1 MSILDRFSIRSKLI
15 FSYVLMI
22 LATLIVS
29 WSALGSMTK
38 SHDVASFVHTTLNE
52 RYGRT
57 RRTADYA
64 AHIEE
69 LFEQLTKG
77 GVNVN
82 EIITDLQNSSK
93 GMQDAADALQ
103 MARYPKEIG
112 AVKAATKEYLDVL
125 NNKIIPALNESRR
138 SQALSF
144 HTSAMIPQYIVIQN
158 NVVKVN
164 GYQIKA
170 ANNSVATIND
180 TTGIYTVGAITIAVV
195 VLAIII
201 ILYMPK
207 IIISSIETI
216 IGISR
221 VLAAGKLNRVI
232 ETRRKDEFKPLMEA
246 LEQMRQSWVVSVENI
261 QSVSSNINRNMSD
274 ITDSANVMSNTAKE
288 NQSQALTVA
297 AASEQMVSTTSDIAK
312 NCEHATMTA
321 EDSSQSTT
329 VGINRVEETMNML
342 NQQVEKSK
350 KDAILVQQLAE
361 TAQKIGT
368 ITLTID
374 DIASQTNLLALNA
387 AIEAARAGVAG
398 KGFAVVADEVRALS
412 SRTSKSTQ
420 EITKMVMQ
428 VQADAKVANDA
439 MQQSA
444 AVMDQISVETGK
456 MHSVLSEVTDKV
468 REVNSQINQ
477 IATAAEE
484 QSTATAEI
492 STNMKGITDGSHRLA
507 EQVELV
513 DKNILNTNSE
523 VENLLKIVSQ
533 FEIR

>member
-1 MSILDRFSIRSKLI
+1 
-15 FSYVLMI
+15 
-22 LATLIVS
+22 
-29 WSALGSMTK
+29 
-38 SHDVASFVHTTLNE
+38 
-52 RYGRT
+52 
-57 RRTADYA
+57 
-64 AHIEE
+64 
-69 LFEQLTKG
+69 
-77 GVNVN
+77 
-82 EIITDLQNSSK
+82 
-93 GMQDAADALQ
+93 
-103 MARYPKEIG
+103 
-112 AVKAATKEYLDVL
+112 
-125 NNKIIPALNESRR
+125 
-138 SQALSF
+138 
-144 HTSAMIPQYIVIQN
+144 
-158 NVVKVN
+158 
-164 GYQIKA
+164 
-170 ANNSVATIND
+170 
-180 TTGIYTVGAITIAVV
+180 
-195 VLAIII
+195 
-201 ILYMPK
+201 
-207 IIISSIETI
+207 
-216 IGISR
+216 
-221 VLAAGKLNRVI
+221 
-232 ETRRKDEFKPLMEA
+232 
-246 LEQMRQSWVVSVENI
+246 
-261 QSVSSNINRNMSD
+261 
-274 ITDSANVMSNTAKE
+274 
-288 NQSQALTVA
+288 
-297 AASEQMVSTTSDIAK
+297 
-312 NCEHATMTA
+312 MTA

-368 ITLTID
+368 ITLTIE

-387 AIEAARAGVAG
+387 AIEAARAGEAG

-513 DKNILNTNSE
+513 DKNILATNSE

>member
-368 ITLTID
+368 ITLTIE

-387 AIEAARAGVAG
+387 AIEAARAGEAG

-468 REVNSQINQ
+468 REVNTQINQ

-513 DKNILNTNSE
+513 DKNILDTNSE

>member
-125 NNKIIPALNESRR
+125 NNKIIPALKESRR

-368 ITLTID
+368 ITLTIE

-387 AIEAARAGVAG
+387 AIEAARAGEAG

-477 IATAAEE
+477 ISTAAEE

-513 DKNILNTNSE
+513 DKNILDTNSE

>member
-77 GVNVN
+77 GGNVN

-387 AIEAARAGVAG
+387 AIEAARAGEAG

>member
-1 MSILDRFSIRSKLI
+1 MSFLDNFSIRSKLI
-15 FSYVLMI
+15 FSYVIMI
-22 LATLIVS
+22 IATLFVS
-29 WSALGSMTK
+29 WAALGSMTK

-64 AHIEE
+64 SHIEDM
-69 LFEQLTKG
+69 FDRITKG
-77 GVNVN
+77 ANAT
-82 EIITDLQNSSK
+82 ELIPELQKSSK
-93 GMQDAADALQ
+93 GMAEAAAALQ

-112 AVKAATKEYLDVL
+112 AVKEATKVYLDVL
-125 NNKIIPALNESRR
+125 DNKIVPALKEMRR

-144 HTSAMIPQYIVIQN
+144 HTSAMIPQYIIIQD

-170 ANNSVATIND
+170 ANDSVATIND
-180 TTGIYTVGAITIAVV
+180 TSGIYTVIAITIGVV
-195 VLAIII
+195 VLALIII
-201 ILYMPK
+201 IYMPK

-216 IGISR
+216 IGISKL
-221 VLAAGKLNRVI
+221 LAAGKLNKVI
-232 ETRRKDEFKPLMEA
+232 ETKRKDEFNPLMKA
-246 LEQMRQSWVVSVENI
+246 LEQMRQSWLLSVENI
-261 QSVSSNINRNMSD
+261 QSVSTNINRNMSD
-274 ITDSANVMSNTAKE
+274 ITASANVMNSTAKE

-297 AASEQMVSTTSDIAK
+297 AASEEMVSTTGDIAK
-312 NCEHATMTA
+312 NCEHATVTA
-321 EDSSQSTT
+321 ADSSQSTT
-329 VGINRVEETMNML
+329 LGISRVEETMNKL

-350 KDAILVQQLAE
+350 KDALLVQQLAE
-361 TAQKIGT
+361 TAQKIGA
-368 ITLTID
+368 ITLAIE

-387 AIEAARAGVAG
+387 AIEAARAGEYG

-428 VQADAKVANDA
+428 VQSDAKVANDA
-439 MQQSA
+439 MQQSVE
-444 AVMDQISVETGK
+444 VMDQISAETGQ
-456 MHSVLSEVTDKV
+456 MHAVLNEVTEKV
-468 REVNSQINQ
+468 HEVNAQISQ

-484 QSTATAEI
+484 QTTATSEI
-492 STNMKGITDGSHRLA
+492 STNMKGITDGSYRLA

-523 VENLLKIVSQ
+523 IENLLKIVSQ

>member
-368 ITLTID
+368 ITLTIE

-387 AIEAARAGVAG
+387 AIEAARAGEAG

-513 DKNILNTNSE
+513 DKNILATNSE

>member
-82 EIITDLQNSSK
+82 EIITDLQNTSK

-246 LEQMRQSWVVSVENI
+246 LEQMRQSWVESVENI

-387 AIEAARAGVAG
+387 AIEAARAGEAG

>member
-1 MSILDRFSIRSKLI
+1 
-15 FSYVLMI
+15 
-22 LATLIVS
+22 
-29 WSALGSMTK
+29 MTK

-77 GVNVN
+77 GGNVN

-387 AIEAARAGVAG
+387 AIEAARAGEAG

>member
-368 ITLTID
+368 ITLTIE

-387 AIEAARAGVAG
+387 AIEAARAGEAG

-477 IATAAEE
+477 ISTAAEE

>member
-368 ITLTID
+368 ITLTIE

-387 AIEAARAGVAG
+387 AIEAARAGEAG

-477 IATAAEE
+477 ISTAAEE

-513 DKNILNTNSE
+513 DKNILDTNSE

>member
-77 GVNVN
+77 GRNVN

-170 ANNSVATIND
+170 ANDSVATIND

-201 ILYMPK
+201 IFYMPK

-216 IGISR
+216 IDISK

-246 LEQMRQSWVVSVENI
+246 LEKMRQSWVVSVENI

-297 AASEQMVSTTSDIAK
+297 AASEQMVSTTGDIAK

-368 ITLTID
+368 ITLTIE

-387 AIEAARAGVAG
+387 AIEAARAGEAG

-484 QSTATAEI
+484 QTTATSEI
-492 STNMKGITDGSHRLA
+492 STNMKGITDGSYRLA
-507 EQVELV
+507 EQVEV
-513 DKNILNTNSE
+513 VEKNILNTNSE
-523 VENLLKIVSQ
+523 IDSLLKIVSQ
-533 FEIR
+533 FEIK

>member
-1 MSILDRFSIRSKLI
+1 MSFLDKFSIRSKLI
-15 FSYVLMI
+15 FSYVVMI

-64 AHIEE
+64 AHIED

-77 GVNVN
+77 GNAS
-82 EIITDLQNSSK
+82 EIIPELQKNSKSMK
-93 GMQDAADALQ
+93 EAADALQ
-103 MARYPKEIG
+103 MARYPEEIG
-112 AVKAATKEYLDVL
+112 AVKAATKEYLDIL
-125 NNKIIPALNESRR
+125 DNKIIPALVQMRR

-144 HTSAMIPQYIVIQN
+144 HTSAMIPLYIVIQN

-170 ANNSVATIND
+170 ANESVATIND
-180 TTGIYTVGAITIAVV
+180 TSGIYTVAAITICVV
-195 VLAIII
+195 ILAIII
-201 ILYMPK
+201 IFYMPK

-216 IGISR
+216 IEISK
-221 VLAAGKLNRVI
+221 VLAAGRLNKTI
-232 ETRRKDEFKPLMEA
+232 ETKRKDEFRPLMIA
-246 LEQMRQSWVVSVENI
+246 LEQMRQSWVQSVESI

-274 ITDSANVMSNTAKE
+274 ITSSANVMSSTAKE

-297 AASEQMVSTTSDIAK
+297 AASEQMVSTTGDIAK

-329 VGINRVEETMNML
+329 LGISRVEETMNKL

-350 KDAILVQQLAE
+350 KDAMLVQQLAE

-387 AIEAARAGVAG
+387 AIEAARAGEAG

-420 EITKMVMQ
+420 EITKMVLQ
-428 VQADAKVANDA
+428 VQSDAKVANDA
-439 MQQSA
+439 MQQSVE
-444 AVMDQISVETGK
+444 VMDQISLETGK
-456 MHSVLSEVTDKV
+456 MHTVLNEVTEKV

-477 IATAAEE
+477 ISTAAEE
-484 QSTATAEI
+484 QTTATSEI
-492 STNMKGITDGSHRLA
+492 STNMKGITDGSYRLA
-507 EQVELV
+507 EQVEMV
-513 DKNILNTNSE
+513 EKNILNTNGE
-523 VENLLKIVSQ
+523 IENLLKIVSK
-533 FEIR
+533 FEI

>member
-368 ITLTID
+368 ITLTIE

-387 AIEAARAGVAG
+387 AIEAARAGEAG

-533 FEIR
+533 FEIK

>member
-201 ILYMPK
+201 IFYMPK

-368 ITLTID
+368 ITLTIE

-387 AIEAARAGVAG
+387 AIEAARAGEAG

>member
-1 MSILDRFSIRSKLI
+1 
-15 FSYVLMI
+15 MI

-112 AVKAATKEYLDVL
+112 AVKSATKEYLDVL

-368 ITLTID
+368 ITLTIE

-387 AIEAARAGVAG
+387 AIEAARAGEAG

-477 IATAAEE
+477 ISTAAEE
-484 QSTATAEI
+484 QLTATAEI

-513 DKNILNTNSE
+513 DKNILDTNSE

>member
-38 SHDVASFVHTTLNE
+38 SHEVASFVHTTLNE

-57 RRTADYA
+57 RRTAGYA

-77 GVNVN
+77 GNAA
-82 EIITDLQNSSK
+82 EIIADLEKSSK

-112 AVKAATKEYLDVL
+112 AVKAATKEYLGVL
-125 NNKIIPALNESRR
+125 NSKIIPALNESRR

-144 HTSAMIPQYIVIQN
+144 HTSAMIPQYIIIQN

-170 ANNSVATIND
+170 ANDSVATIND
-180 TTGIYTVGAITIAVV
+180 TSGIYTVAAITIAVV

-201 ILYMPK
+201 IFYMPK

-216 IGISR
+216 IDISK

-232 ETRRKDEFKPLMEA
+232 ETRRKDEFKPLMQA

-274 ITDSANVMSNTAKE
+274 ITASANVMSNTAKE

-297 AASEQMVSTTSDIAK
+297 AASEQMVSTTGDIAK

-329 VGINRVEETMNML
+329 VGINRVEETMSML

-368 ITLTID
+368 ITLTIE

-387 AIEAARAGVAG
+387 AIEAARAGEAG

-444 AVMDQISVETGK
+444 TVMDQISVETGK

-484 QSTATAEI
+484 QTTATSEI
-492 STNMKGITDGSHRLA
+492 STNMKGITDGSYRLA
-507 EQVELV
+507 EQVEMV
-513 DKNILNTNSE
+513 EKNILNTNSE
-523 VENLLKIVSQ
+523 IDSLLKIVSQ
-533 FEIR
+533 FEIK

>member
-1 MSILDRFSIRSKLI
+1 MSFLDKFSIRSKLI
-15 FSYVLMI
+15 FSYVVMI
-22 LATLIVS
+22 LATLVVS
-29 WSALGSMTK
+29 WSALSSMTK

-69 LFEQLTKG
+69 LLEQLTKG
-77 GVNVN
+77 GNAA
-82 EIITDLQNSSK
+82 EIIPELQKNSK
-93 GMQDAADALQ
+93 GMKDAADALQ

-112 AVKAATKEYLDVL
+112 AVKEATKVYLDVL
-125 NNKIIPALNESRR
+125 DNKIIPALNQMRR
-138 SQALSF
+138 SQALSY

-170 ANNSVATIND
+170 ANESVATIND
-180 TTGIYTVGAITIAVV
+180 TSGIYTVAAITIGVV

-201 ILYMPK
+201 IFYMPK

-216 IGISR
+216 IQISK
-221 VLAAGKLNRVI
+221 VLAAGKLNRTI
-232 ETRRKDEFKPLMEA
+232 ETKRKDEFKPLMQA

-261 QSVSSNINRNMSD
+261 QSVSSNINHNMSD
-274 ITDSANVMSNTAKE
+274 ITASANVMSSTAKE

-297 AASEQMVSTTSDIAK
+297 AASEQMVSTTGDIAK

-368 ITLTID
+368 ITLTIE

-387 AIEAARAGVAG
+387 AIEAARAGEAG

-428 VQADAKVANDA
+428 VQSDAKVANDA
-439 MQQSA
+439 MQQSV
-444 AVMDQISVETGK
+444 AVMDQISLETGK
-456 MHSVLSEVTDKV
+456 MHTVLSEVTDKV

-484 QSTATAEI
+484 QTTATSEI
-492 STNMKGITDGSHRLA
+492 STNMKGITDGSYRLA
-507 EQVELV
+507 EQVEMV
-513 DKNILNTNSE
+513 EKNILNTNSE
-523 VENLLKIVSQ
+523 IENLLKIVSQ
-533 FEIR
+533 FEIK

>member
-22 LATLIVS
+22 VATLFVS
-29 WSALGSMTK
+29 WSALGNMTK
-38 SHDVASFVHTTLNE
+38 CHDVASFVHTTLNE

-64 AHIEE
+64 AHIED

-77 GVNVN
+77 GNVA
-82 EIITDLQNSSK
+82 EIISDLQKSSK

-144 HTSAMIPQYIVIQN
+144 HTSAMMPQFIVIQN
-158 NVVKVN
+158 NIVKVN

-180 TTGIYTVGAITIAVV
+180 TSGIYTVSAITIGVI
-195 VLAIII
+195 VLAILII
-201 ILYMPK
+201 IYMPK
-207 IIISSIETI
+207 IIISSIESI
-216 IGISR
+216 IDISNL
-221 VLAAGKLNRVI
+221 LAAGKLNKVI
-232 ETRRKDEFKPLMEA
+232 ETRRKDEFKPLMLA
-246 LEQMRQSWVVSVENI
+246 LEKMRQSWLSSVENI
-261 QSVSSNINRNMSD
+261 QSVSTNINRNMSD
-274 ITDSANVMSNTAKE
+274 ITTSANVMNSTAKE
-288 NQSQALTVA
+288 NQSQSLTVA
-297 AASEQMVSTTSDIAK
+297 AASEEMVSTTGDIAK
-312 NCEHATMTA
+312 NCEHATVTA
-321 EDSSQSTT
+321 ADSARSTT
-329 VGINRVEETMNML
+329 VGISRVEETMSKL

-350 KDAILVQQLAE
+350 KDALLVQQLAE
-361 TAQKIGT
+361 TAQKIGA
-368 ITLTID
+368 ITLAIE

-387 AIEAARAGVAG
+387 AIEAARAGEAG

-428 VQADAKVANDA
+428 VQSDAKVANDA
-439 MQQSA
+439 MQQSVE
-444 AVMDQISVETGK
+444 VMDQISIETGQ
-456 MHSVLSEVTDKV
+456 MHSVLNEVTEKV
-468 REVNSQINQ
+468 QEVNDQISQ
-477 IATAAEE
+477 IATAAE
-484 QSTATAEI
+484 QQTTATSEI
-492 STNMKGITDGSHRLA
+492 STNMKGITDGSYRLA

-513 DKNILNTNSE
+513 DKNILATNSE

>member
-350 KDAILVQQLAE
+350 QDAILVQQLAE

-368 ITLTID
+368 ITLTIE

-387 AIEAARAGVAG
+387 AIEAARAGEAG

-492 STNMKGITDGSHRLA
+492 STNMKGITDGSLRLA

>member
-1 MSILDRFSIRSKLI
+1 MNILDRFSIRSKLI

-77 GVNVN
+77 GRNVN

-170 ANNSVATIND
+170 ANDSVATIND

-201 ILYMPK
+201 IFYMPK

-261 QSVSSNINRNMSD
+261 QSVSSNINHNMSD

-368 ITLTID
+368 ITLTIE

-387 AIEAARAGVAG
+387 AIEAARAGEAG

-513 DKNILNTNSE
+513 DKNILATNSE

>member
-368 ITLTID
+368 ITLTIE

-387 AIEAARAGVAG
+387 AIEAARAGEAG

-484 QSTATAEI
+484 QTTATSEI
-492 STNMKGITDGSHRLA
+492 STNMKGITDGSYRLA
-507 EQVELV
+507 EQVEMV
-513 DKNILNTNSE
+513 EKNILNTNSE
-523 VENLLKIVSQ
+523 IDSLLKIVSQ
-533 FEIR
+533 FEIK

>member
-77 GVNVN
+77 ANAAD
-82 EIITDLQNSSK
+82 IIPELQKSSK

-112 AVKAATKEYLDVL
+112 AVKAATKEYLGVL
-125 NNKIIPALNESRR
+125 NSKIIPALNESRR

-144 HTSAMIPQYIVIQN
+144 HTSAMIPQYIIIKN

-180 TTGIYTVGAITIAVV
+180 TTGIYTVAAITIAVV

-201 ILYMPK
+201 IFYMPK

-216 IGISR
+216 IDISK

-261 QSVSSNINRNMSD
+261 QSVSSNINHNMSD

-368 ITLTID
+368 ITLTIE

-387 AIEAARAGVAG
+387 AIEAARAGEAG

-492 STNMKGITDGSHRLA
+492 STNMKGITDGSYRLA
-507 EQVELV
+507 EQVEMV
-513 DKNILNTNSE
+513 EKNILNTNSE
-523 VENLLKIVSQ
+523 IDSLLKIVSQ
-533 FEIR
+533 FEIK

>member
-1 MSILDRFSIRSKLI
+1 MSFLDKLSIRSKLI
-15 FSYVLMI
+15 FSYLVMI

-77 GVNVN
+77 GNAA
-82 EIITDLQNSSK
+82 EIIPELQKSSK
-93 GMQDAADALQ
+93 GMKDAADALQ

-125 NNKIIPALNESRR
+125 DNKIIPSLVQMRR
-138 SQALSF
+138 SQALAF
-144 HTSAMIPQYIVIQN
+144 HTSAMIPQYIIIQN

-170 ANNSVATIND
+170 ANESVATIND
-180 TTGIYTVGAITIAVV
+180 TTGIYTVAAITIGVV
-195 VLAIII
+195 ILAIII
-201 ILYMPK
+201 IFYMPK
-207 IIISSIETI
+207 IIISSIDTI
-216 IGISR
+216 IEISK
-221 VLAAGKLNRVI
+221 VLAAGKLNKTI
-232 ETRRKDEFKPLMEA
+232 ETKRKDEFKPLMLA
-246 LEQMRQSWVVSVENI
+246 LEQMRQSWVQSVESI
-261 QSVSSNINRNMSD
+261 QSVSSNINHNMSG
-274 ITDSANVMSNTAKE
+274 ITSSANVMSSTAKE

-297 AASEQMVSTTSDIAK
+297 AASEQMVSTTGDIAK

-329 VGINRVEETMNML
+329 LGISRVEETMNKL

-368 ITLTID
+368 ITLTIE

-387 AIEAARAGVAG
+387 AIEAARAGEAG

-428 VQADAKVANDA
+428 VQSDAKVANDA
-439 MQQSA
+439 MQQSVE
-444 AVMDQISVETGK
+444 VMDQISLETGK
-456 MHSVLSEVTDKV
+456 MHTVLNEVTEKV
-468 REVNSQINQ
+468 REVSSQINQ
-477 IATAAEE
+477 ISTAAEE
-484 QSTATAEI
+484 QTTATSEI
-492 STNMKGITDGSHRLA
+492 STNMKGITDGSYRLA
-507 EQVELV
+507 EQVEMV
-513 DKNILNTNSE
+513 EKNILDTNGE
-523 VENLLKIVSQ
+523 IENLLKIVSK
-533 FEIR
+533 FEI

>member
-368 ITLTID
+368 ITLTIE

-387 AIEAARAGVAG
+387 AIEAARAGEAG

-468 REVNSQINQ
+468 REVNTQINQ